1 MVTSNQLRNW
11 VDRLSTI
18 VKINN
23 DMAVEDIT
31 KVIKEMDFEYL
42 NMISERNEQ

>member
-1 MVTSNQLRNW
+1 MITSNQMRNW

-23 DMAVEDIT
+23 DTAVEDIT

-42 NMISERNEQ
+42 NMISERDK